1 MSVFVFSGVLGVF
14 CDWVGVNISILV
26 EEVSTIYNVG
36 GKFDASRMF
45 VV

>member
-1 MSVFVFSGVLGVF
+1 MCLSLVESLEYF
-14 CDWVGVNISILV
+14 CDCVGVNISSLV

-36 GKFDASRMF
+36 GKFDVSRMF